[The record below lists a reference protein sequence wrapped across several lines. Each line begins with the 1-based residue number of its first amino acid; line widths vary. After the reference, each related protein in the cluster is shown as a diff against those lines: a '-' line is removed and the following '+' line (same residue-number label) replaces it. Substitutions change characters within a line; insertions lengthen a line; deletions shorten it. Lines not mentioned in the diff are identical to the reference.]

1 MANLTANANVTGRLD
16 GRTAELIIASSNTI
30 YEGALVAVNAS
41 GLAIASPTDTANF
54 RFMGVC
60 IKGGVGDGS
69 TVTCVVE
76 RRGTRVFPK
85 ASAAVSDT
93 GKLAFVV
100 AGDNNA
106 VGLSVPL
113 TNAKYCVGRI
123 VAVDTTNNTVE
134 VDLEDRV
141 DA

>member
-1 MANLTANANVTGRLD
+1 MANLTANANITGKLD
-16 GRTAELIIASSNTI
+16 GRTAELTIANGITI
-30 YEGALVAVNAS
+30 YEGSLVVVNAS
-41 GLAIASPTDTANF
+41 GLAIANPTDTANF

-60 IKGGVGDGS
+60 IRGGTGDSGG

-76 RRGTRVFPK
+76 RRGTRVLPK
-85 ASAAVSDT
+85 ASAAVADI
-93 GKLAFVV
+93 GKLAYVL

-106 VGLSVPL
+106 VTLTAA
-113 TNAKYCVGRI
+113 TNAKYCVGRV
-123 VAVDTTNNTVE
+123 VAADTTNNTLE

>member
-1 MANLTANANVTGRLD
+1 MANLTANANVSGRLD
-16 GRTAELIIASSNTI
+16 GRTAEIIIASSNTL
-30 YEGALVAVNAS
+30 YEGSLVVVNAS
-41 GLAIASPTDTANF
+41 GLAVANPADTANF
-54 RFMGVC
+54 RFVGVC
-60 IKGGVGDGS
+60 IRGGVGDGS
-69 TVTCVVE
+69 SVTCVVE

-85 ASAAVSDT
+85 ASAVQSDI
-93 GKLAFVV
+93 GKLAYVL

-106 VGLSVPL
+106 VTLTAA

-123 VAVDTTNNTVE
+123 VAIDSTNNTVE